1 MLWIQILR
9 NISFMSPPEG
19 HQQEILSIR
28 RGGWC
33 VPGHFRHTTLSGGTA
48 MSLADLLELTMLR
61 SFGNHHLRVYLH
73 TLNFPGTLS
82 SLAGLSTCLGA
93 SSSTRCLDTI
103 RRLCF
108 VCIGG
113 WKGSIFFTAS
123 STLHPQ
129 QIPPTKEKMPKT
141 YPSTTPPRGCIVFV
155 FIWAMASHEEH
166 YNRRDSFSLFIIID

>member
-1 MLWIQILR
+1 MLWIQIFR
-9 NISFMSPPEG
+9 TISFMSPPEG

-82 SLAGLSTCLGA
+82 SLAGLSTCLGP

-103 RRLCF
+103 RIRRLSF
-108 VCIGG
+108 VDIGG
-113 WKGSIFFTAS
+113 WKGSISFFTAS
-123 STLHPQ
+123 L
-129 QIPPTKEKMPKT
+129 PPPSSSRWNITKGRM
-141 YPSTTPPRGCIVFV
+141 IH
-155 FIWAMASHEEH
+155 SH
-166 YNRRDSFSLFIIID
+166 YSLFIIIDKLIDL